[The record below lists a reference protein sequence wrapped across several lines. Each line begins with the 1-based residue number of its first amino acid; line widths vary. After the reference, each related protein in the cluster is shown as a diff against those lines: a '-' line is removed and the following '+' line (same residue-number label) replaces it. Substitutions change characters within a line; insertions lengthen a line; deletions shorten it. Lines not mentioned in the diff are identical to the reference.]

1 MGNIYRDMNIRSTI
15 FWAKDAIS
23 GGIISKFSA
32 EVKSYLYSQKY
43 VENERQLKHILD
55 YCSQNVEFYKPY
67 SAYKS
72 IADFPVI
79 NKITIREN
87 EASFLAP
94 GYDKEKLFKEE
105 TSGSTG
111 TPLVIYQDG
120 VKRRRARADT
130 IVFSEYA
137 GYGFGTRLYYSRV
150 WNAYNRK
157 SALQARIQ
165 NIVMQD
171 SDKLSD
177 ADLEDFLTRLEKDSS
192 KKSVLIF
199 ASSLVALYQ
208 YALRR
213 ASKPKAK
220 IESFITMS
228 ESLPE
233 SVRKGVSELFN
244 TVVVSRYSDCECGII
259 AQQCPH
265 SNEYHVNTGSF
276 YVEILDFDSDKP
288 VKEGEMGRI
297 VVTDLFNHAMPL
309 VRYDTGDVGIF
320 AIKSE
325 CGKGSKVL
333 TRVDG
338 RRIDCFYS
346 TKGEMLSPYV
356 INNTM
361 WRFSELRQYQFIQNG
376 ENDYVL
382 KLNAQQDAVV
392 REKELLDAIKEYVG
406 IDANIHLEYVD
417 EIPLL
422 ASGKRKQ
429 VICNYKI

>member
-1 MGNIYRDMNIRSTI
+1 MNPRAVVFWLRDALR
-15 FWAKDAIS
+15 
-23 GGIISKFSA
+23 GGVISKYSK
-32 EVKSYLYSQKY
+32 EVKSYLESTDYI
-43 VENERQLKHILD
+43 ENEAQLKHILD
-55 YCSQNVEFYKPY
+55 YSSQNVEFYKPY

-72 IADFPVI
+72 ISDFPVI
-79 NKITIREN
+79 NKIIIREN
-87 EASFLAP
+87 ENRFIAP

-120 VKRRRARADT
+120 IKRRRATADT

-137 GYGFGTRLYYSRV
+137 GDEFGCKCYYSRV
-150 WNAYNRK
+150 WNAHNRK
-157 SALQARIQ
+157 SALLARIQ

-171 SDKLSD
+171 SDKLGD
-177 ADLEDFLTRLEKDSS
+177 ADLEAFITKLERDRS

-213 ASKPKAK
+213 EKKPQAK
-220 IESFITMS
+220 IECFITMS

-233 SVRKGVSELFN
+233 NVRVGVSELFN

-259 AQQCPH
+259 AQQCAH

-276 YVEILDFDSDKP
+276 YVEILKFDSDQP
-288 VKEGEMGRI
+288 AAEGEMGRI
-297 VVTDLFNHAMPL
+297 VVTDLYNHAMPL
-309 VRYDTGDVGIF
+309 VRYDTGDVGIY
-320 AIKSE
+320 ALKSE
-325 CGKGSKVL
+325 CGKGAKVL

-338 RRIDCFYS
+338 RRVDCFYA
-346 TKGEMLSPYV
+346 TNGEMLSPYV

-361 WRFSELRQYQFIQNG
+361 WRFTELRQYQFVQNG
-376 ENDYVL
+376 KNDYLL
-382 KLNAQQDAVV
+382 KLNAQPNSKI
-392 REKELLDAIKEYVG
+392 REEELLYAIKDYIG
-406 IDANIHLEYVD
+406 DDANINVEYVD

-429 VICNYKI
+429 VICNYNGK